1 MARHG
6 ARGSIV
12 LIVFG
17 RVTTRR
23 TCTVIPGLESHKIN
37 ESHDGPRYEYEA
49 CSDLFSNCASAKQ
62 HMYNKDHWRK
72 HYYQPCGKGLES
84 ERNSNA
90 QLNGRTHCGSSMP
103 CPFSKRGLTTSTGFT
118 HHSKVRPCP
127 HARALNREKIQEEK
141 EINRRDA
148 ESHTTKKVLTFLD
161 ES

>member
-90 QLNGRTHCGSSMP
+90 VNTPNYCSRVETDNNSNSTAEHIVEVVCLVLSPSVASPLPQDLRTILRLDP
-103 CPFSKRGLTTSTGFT
+103 APTL
-118 HHSKVRPCP
+118 
-127 HARALNREKIQEEK
+127 
-141 EINRRDA
+141 
-148 ESHTTKKVLTFLD
+148 VL
-161 ES
+161 